1 MFEINFHFARWRIGR
16 TVEERVRK
24 RYLSL
29 PVSALLQFL
38 SPLFHNFSSSLSL
51 SLSRLVRAR
60 ESPWIFRDTIRTEE
74 SRNERETREREREG
88 GNGGEK
94 KRERGGEMD
103 EQASD
108 EKKKKEKRTDENDS
122 R

>member
-51 SLSRLVRAR
+51 SVSSRPSEGIAVDFSRY
-60 ESPWIFRDTIRTEE
+60 DTYGGKQKRK
-74 SRNERETREREREG
+74 RNEREREREG

-108 EKKKKEKRTDENDS
+108 EKKKRKKNGRE
-122 R
+122 

>member
-51 SLSRLVRAR
+51 SVSSRPSGGIAVDFSRY
-60 ESPWIFRDTIRTEE
+60 DTYEE
-74 SRNERETREREREG
+74 SRNERETRERERVETV
-88 GNGGEK
+88 ER
-94 KRERGGEMD
+94 KREKEEEKWTNRR
-103 EQASD
+103 AT
-108 EKKKKEKRTDENDS
+108 KKKKEKRTDENDS

>member
-51 SLSRLVRAR
+51 SVSSHPSEGIAVDFSRY
-60 ESPWIFRDTIRTEE
+60 DTYGEE
-74 SRNERETREREREG
+74 QKRKRNEREREG

-108 EKKKKEKRTDENDS
+108 EKKKKRKKNGRE
-122 R
+122 

>member
-51 SLSRLVRAR
+51 SVSSRPSGGIAVDFSRY
-60 ESPWIFRDTIRTEE
+60 DTYEE

-108 EKKKKEKRTDENDS
+108 EKKKRKKNGRE
-122 R
+122 